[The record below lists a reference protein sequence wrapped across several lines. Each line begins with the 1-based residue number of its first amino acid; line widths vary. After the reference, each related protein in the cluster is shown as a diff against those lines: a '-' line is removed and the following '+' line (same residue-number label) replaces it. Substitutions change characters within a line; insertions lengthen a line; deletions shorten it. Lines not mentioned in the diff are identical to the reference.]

1 MWYLAAFLGSYILGS
16 LPFGYI
22 VGRIKGHNLKEKG
35 SGNIGATNVMRVVG
49 KKEGILVFI
58 LDLLKGFIPVIY
70 FSLVSPVVGIVAVL
84 GAVFGHV
91 TTPFLGF
98 RGGKGVAT
106 GFGGVLALMPVP
118 SLCSFGIWGVLVLI
132 TRRVSIGSLGGAL
145 ALPLLYFF
153 LTDSVSIPVLI
164 LAILLTIGVFIT
176 HRPNIKRLIRGE
188 EPPLF

>member
-1 MWYLAAFLGSYILGS
+1 MWYLVAFLGSYILGS

-22 VGRIKGHNLKEKG
+22 VGRIKGYNLREEG

-70 FSLVSPVVGIVAVL
+70 FSLVSPVIGIVAVL
-84 GAVFGHV
+84 GAVLGHI

-98 RGGKGVAT
+98 RGGKGIAT

-118 SLCSFGIWGVLVLI
+118 ALCSFGIWGVLILI

-145 ALPLLYFF
+145 SLPFLYFF

-164 LAILLTIGVFIT
+164 LAILLPVGIFIT
-176 HRPNIKRLIRGE
+176 HRSNIKRLIRGE
-188 EPPLF
+188 ESSLF